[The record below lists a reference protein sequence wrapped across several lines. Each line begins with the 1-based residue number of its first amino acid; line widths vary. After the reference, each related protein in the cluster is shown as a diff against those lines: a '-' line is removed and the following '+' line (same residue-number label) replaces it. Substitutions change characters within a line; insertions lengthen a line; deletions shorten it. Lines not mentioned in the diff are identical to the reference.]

1 MSAKFLNADPELGY
15 SELPIKRGDQ
25 NMYTSMEKR
34 FFFIYDMKNESMMDF
49 FFMCYIHEKL
59 NHGGNYF

>member
-15 SELPIKRGDQ
+15 SKLPIKRGDQ
-25 NMYTSMEKR
+25 NMYTSMEIR
-34 FFFIYDMKNESMMDF
+34 FFFIYDMKNESTMEI

-59 NHGGNYF
+59 NHGGNF